1 MRISWRPS
9 FIGLSIA
16 ALTAL
21 ALGACV
27 HTGRLAE
34 YDFRD
39 RTVAVVTTTPPRP
52 EVFTGDW
59 FQDEGENCVG
69 EDCEDEGSGGI
80 LRFIFRLGSEIV
92 REVEA
97 HEARQRLNEA
107 AGLIDVSDRMAG
119 RLLDQAA
126 RLLRA
131 RPVES
136 VRDADFEIEVYVER
150 YGIEADSWDSRAN
163 FFLKAEL
170 FLLDG
175 ETGAE
180 IWRTDVDASSPVNSR
195 RFDYGGVANTV
206 ITATALAS
214 LSVEEMEIALESLA
228 DFSADHLA
236 EKLREALRKVRG

>member
-1 MRISWRPS
+1 MRISRRS
-9 FIGLSIA
+9 LVIGPSIA

-59 FQDEGENCVG
+59 FQDEGENCEG
-69 EDCEDEGSGGI
+69 EDCEGEGSGGI
-80 LRFIFRLGSEIV
+80 LRFLFRLGSEVV

-97 HEARQRLNEA
+97 HEARQSLDEA
-107 AGLIDVSDRMAG
+107 AGLIDVSDCMAG

-131 RPVES
+131 LFVS
-136 VRDADFEIEVYVER
+136 YRDWE
-150 YGIEADSWDSRAN
+150 
-163 FFLKAEL
+163 
-170 FLLDG
+170 
-175 ETGAE
+175 
-180 IWRTDVDASSPVNSR
+180 
-195 RFDYGGVANTV
+195 
-206 ITATALAS
+206 
-214 LSVEEMEIALESLA
+214 
-228 DFSADHLA
+228 
-236 EKLREALRKVRG
+236 

>member
-1 MRISWRPS
+1 MRISRRPS

-39 RTVAVVTTTPPRP
+39 RTVAVVTNTPPRP

-59 FQDEGENCVG
+59 FQDEGG
-69 EDCEDEGSGGI
+69 DSEGDDSGGI
-80 LRFIFRLGSEIV
+80 LRFLFRLGSEIV

-97 HEARQRLNEA
+97 DEARQRLDEA
-107 AGLIDVSDRMAG
+107 TASVDVSDRMAG

-136 VRDADFEIEVYVER
+136 VQGVDFEIEVYVAS
-150 YGIEADSWDSRAN
+150 YGIEADSWDSRAQ
-163 FFLKAEL
+163 FFLQAEL

-175 ETGAE
+175 ETGME
-180 IWRTDVDASSPVNSR
+180 IWRADVDASSPVNR
-195 RFDYGGVANTV
+195 RGSDYGATANTA
-206 ITATALAS
+206 ITAAALAS

-236 EKLREALRKVRG
+236 EKLREALRKVRGG

>member
-1 MRISWRPS
+1 MRIRRKSS
-9 FIGLSIA
+9 VIGPPIA

-34 YDFRD
+34 YDFRNQ
-39 RTVAVVTTTPPRP
+39 TMAVVTNTPPRP
-52 EVFTGDW
+52 EIFTGDW
-59 FQDEGENCVG
+59 FQDEGEDN
-69 EDCEDEGSGGI
+69 EGGDSGGI
-80 LRFIFRLGSEIV
+80 LRFLFRLGSEIV

-97 HEARQRLNEA
+97 HEARQRLDEA
-107 AGLIDVSDRMAG
+107 TESVDVSDRMAG
-119 RLLDQAA
+119 RLLDQTA

-136 VRDADFEIEVYVER
+136 VQGVDFEIEVYVAS
-150 YGIEADSWDSRAN
+150 YGIEADSWDSRAQ

-175 ETGAE
+175 ETGEE
-180 IWRTDVDASSPVNSR
+180 IWRTDVDASAPVNSR
-195 RFDYGGVANTV
+195 GWDRGATANTV
-206 ITATALAS
+206 ITAAALAS
-214 LSVEEMEIALESLA
+214 LSVEEMEVALESLA

-236 EKLREALRKVRG
+236 EKLREALRKARG

>member
-1 MRISWRPS
+1 MRISRRS
-9 FIGLSIA
+9 SVIGPSIA

-21 ALGACV
+21 ALGACAN
-27 HTGRLAE
+27 TGRLAE

-59 FQDEGENCVG
+59 FLDEGEDSEG
-69 EDCEDEGSGGI
+69 EDSGGI
-80 LRFIFRLGSEIV
+80 LRFLFRLGSEIV

-97 HEARQRLNEA
+97 HEARQRLDEA
-107 AGLIDVSDRMAG
+107 AELVDVSDRMAG

-136 VRDADFEIEVYVER
+136 VRDSDFEIEVFVDA
-150 YGIEADSWDSRAN
+150 YGIEADSWDSRAQ

-170 FLLDG
+170 LLLDG
-175 ETGAE
+175 ETGEE

-195 RFDYGGVANTV
+195 SGDYGATANTA
-206 ITATALAS
+206 ITAAALAS
-214 LSVEEMEIALESLA
+214 LSVEEMALALESLA
-228 DFSADHLA
+228 DFSANHLV
-236 EKLREALRKVRG
+236 EKLREALREVRGG

>member
-1 MRISWRPS
+1 MRISRRPLV
-9 FIGLSIA
+9 IGPTIA
-16 ALTAL
+16 ALAAL

-39 RTVAVVTTTPPRP
+39 RTVAVVTNTPPRP

-59 FQDEGENCVG
+59 FMDDGENSEG
-69 EDCEDEGSGGI
+69 EGSGGI
-80 LRFIFRLGSEIV
+80 IRFLFRLGSEIV

-97 HEARQRLNEA
+97 HEARQRLDEA
-107 AGLIDVSDRMAG
+107 TESVDVSDRMAG

-136 VRDADFEIEVYVER
+136 VQGVDFEIEVYVAS
-150 YGIEADSWDSRAN
+150 YGIEADSWDSQAQ
-163 FFLKAEL
+163 FFIKAEL

-175 ETGAE
+175 ETGHE
-180 IWRTDVDASSPVNSR
+180 IWRSDVNANSPVNSR
-195 RFDYGGVANTV
+195 RLDHGGTANTV
-206 ITATALAS
+206 ITAAALAS

-228 DFSADHLA
+228 DFSADFLA
-236 EKLREALRKVRG
+236 GKLREALRKVREG